1 MIDRRHLLLAG
12 AAAGLAAAA
21 PKAAPKTAKA
31 AATAPAAGPDRALGA
46 HFDQLA
52 ETLLRRWPEQ
62 ATSYGLDTGR
72 RAALKGQLADASP
85 GAHADDTAFCAEQLA
100 ALKAY
105 PEAQLSPR
113 ARLDKATVAYALQL
127 GVDAKPFD
135 FGDNTLASAMSEAA
149 SPHVVDQ
156 QSGAYATLPEFL
168 DSQHKVE
175 TAADADAYLSRLHA
189 MARVLAFESER
200 IRHDAAAGVM
210 PPDFILANAVGQQ
223 TDLLKVP
230 PQEARLTTSLA
241 RRAAER
247 KLPAGYGER
256 AAAIVE
262 KEIYPAL
269 ARQLDT
275 LKSLQPKATAD
286 AGVWRFKD
294 GEAYYAW
301 LLRVGTST
309 NLTAD
314 EIHRMGLEQT
324 QEISDRM
331 DGLLKAQG
339 LTQGSVGE
347 RMAALGR
354 DPKYLFPDTDQGR
367 AEILAYLN
375 GVIAAV
381 RPQLSKAF
389 TLKLKAPIQVKRVPV
404 EIQDGAGQ
412 GYMNSGSLDGSRPS
426 IYYINLKTT
435 ENWPRFSLPSL
446 TYHEGIPGHAWQG
459 AYLTET
465 GKLPLIR
472 VLISGFNAYV
482 EGYALYAEQL
492 ADEIGMYDTD
502 WAGRL
507 GYLQGQQFRAVRLVV
522 DTGLHAKRWSREQAI
537 QWAMDH
543 SGRTRNAM
551 TSEIDRYCG
560 TPGQACGY
568 KIGHTEINR
577 MRERAKQKLGP
588 RYDLR
593 AFNDLIVETGA
604 VPITVLEGVVDSWAA
619 SGGRLAL

>member
-1 MIDRRHLLLAG
+1 MLDRRHLLLAG

-21 PKAAPKTAKA
+21 PKSSSAAP
-31 AATAPAAGPDRALGA
+31 ATSAPDRALGG
-46 HFDQLA
+46 HLDQLA

-62 ATSYGLDTGR
+62 ATSYGLDSGR
-72 RAALKGQLADASP
+72 RAALKGELADVSP
-85 GAHADDTAFCAEQLA
+85 AAHAAEAAFCADQLT
-100 ALKAY
+100 ALKAF
-105 PEAQLSPR
+105 PDAPLSPR
-113 ARLDKATVAYALQL
+113 AQLDKATVTYALQL
-127 GVDAKPFD
+127 GADAKPFA
-135 FGDNTLASAMSEAA
+135 FGSNSLLAAMNEAA

-156 QSGAYATLPEFL
+156 QSGAYSALPEFL
-168 DSQHKVE
+168 DSEHKVE
-175 TAADADAYLSRLHA
+175 TTADADAYLSRLHA
-189 MARVLAFESER
+189 MARNLGFEEER
-200 IRHDAAAGVM
+200 IRQDAAGGVM
-210 PPDFILANAVGQQ
+210 PPDFILANVVGQQ
-223 TDLLKVP
+223 QDLLKIP
-230 PQEARLTTSLA
+230 ARDARLTQSLA
-241 RRAAER
+241 RRAAEK
-247 KLPAGYGER
+247 KLSGDYADR

-269 ARQLDT
+269 ARQLEA

-286 AGVWRFKD
+286 AGVWRLKD
-294 GEAYYAW
+294 GDAYYAW
-301 LLRVGTST
+301 LLKVGTST
-309 NLTAD
+309 ALTAD
-314 EIHRMGLEQT
+314 EIHQLGLEQT
-324 QEISDRM
+324 REISDRM

-339 LTQGSVGE
+339 LTEGSVGE

-354 DPKYLFPDTDQGR
+354 DPKYMFPDTDEGR
-367 AEILAYLN
+367 AQILAYLN
-375 GVIAAV
+375 GVITAV

-389 TLKLKAPIQVKRVPV
+389 TLNLKAPIQVKRVPV

-412 GYMNSGSLDGSRPS
+412 GYMNSGPLDGSRPS

-435 ENWPRFSLPSL
+435 QNWPRFSLPSL

-459 AYLTET
+459 AYLSET

-522 DTGLHAKRWSREQAI
+522 DTGLHAKRWTRDQAI

-543 SGRTRNAM
+543 TGRTRNAM

-577 MRERAKQKLGP
+577 MRERAKQKLGAG
-588 RYDLR
+588 YDLR
-593 AFNDLIVETGA
+593 AFNDLIIETGA
-604 VPITVLEGVVDSWAA
+604 VPITVLDSVVDTWAA